1 MWGVKMINDNYI
13 FDNSCYPYGYPSI
26 ENINSIDNSD
36 EIFVF
41 GSNLRGRH
49 GKGAALQALNM
60 YGAKEGVGIGP
71 SGNTYAIPTKDS
83 SLRVLFLKDIAYYVN
98 GFIEYAKM
106 NCNYHFLVTKIGCG
120 LAGYNE
126 SDIAPL
132 FKNCKGIF
140 NIHLPETFIRY
151 LKNNNI

>member
-1 MWGVKMINDNYI
+1 MITNNYI
-13 FDNSCYPYGYPSI
+13 FDDSCYPYGYPSI
-26 ENINSIDNSD
+26 EDIKSIDNSD

-60 YGAKEGVGIGP
+60 YGAKEGVGFGP

-83 SLRVLFLKDIAYYVN
+83 NLRVLSLKDIASHVN
-98 GFIEYAKM
+98 KFISYAQMK
-106 NCNYHFLVTKIGCG
+106 CHRQFLVTKIGCG

-132 FKNCKGIF
+132 FKNCKGVY